1 MQEFRHCM
9 QNNILWKSKI
19 LTEME
24 CMINMKTKKKKN
36 KTKKSD
42 KKIINI
48 KDQNGNHCKL

>member
-24 CMINMKTKKKKN
+24 CMINMKTKKKK

-48 KDQNGNHCKL
+48 KD